1 MLLLLFMLSIAVSA
15 GTVYIAYQLRSRHKQ
30 PLFTTLLY
38 MLAFFFTFGFY
49 AFWGQVIISI
59 FISPFVSA
67 ALHQRIIDI
76 ALLLGSPFLIIAWF
90 MLLKLMVEIAG
101 REVKKVFVIWFL
113 GANVF
118 LLVITGYGITFFP
131 NSSILQVIKYYYISM
146 NFTYTI
152 LALVF
157 LLSGKKQQGV
167 ISYKGRVGL
176 AVGLTVVFL
185 VQNSVVLFYNG
196 SNVLVAF
203 LFIFVYYLGNG
214 FCCIYLKLSPAI
226 ASQPAQPSESLTL
239 DAFCQ
244 QYEISPRETDIIR
257 EVCNG
262 FTNQQIADKLF
273 ISLQTV
279 KDHTSRI
286 YSKTNTANRVQLI
299 KLVQTIDQKIF
310 SK

>member
-1 MLLLLFMLSIAVSA
+1 MLLVLFMLSIAISA
-15 GTVYIAYQLRSRHKQ
+15 GTIYTAYQLRSSHKQ

-38 MLAFFFTFGFY
+38 MLVFFFTFGFY

-67 ALHQRIIDI
+67 ELHQRIIDI

-101 REVKKVFVIWFL
+101 KEVKRAFVFWFL
-113 GANVF
+113 GANIF
-118 LLVITGYGITFFP
+118 LLVATGYGLTFFP
-131 NSSILQVIKYYYISM
+131 NSSILQVIKYYYIAM
-146 NFTYTI
+146 NLTYTI
-152 LALVF
+152 LAIAF
-157 LLSGKKQQGV
+157 LLSGKKQQG
-167 ISYKGRVGL
+167 IINNKGRMGL
-176 AVGLTVVFL
+176 AAGLTVVFL
-185 VQNSVVLFYNG
+185 AQNSVVFFYNG
-196 SNVLVAF
+196 LNIFIAF
-203 LFIFVYYLGNG
+203 LFILLYYLGSG
-214 FCCIYLKLSPAI
+214 FCCIYLKLSPSI
-226 ASQPAQPSESLTL
+226 ANQQPQAEEKLTL

-262 FTNQQIADKLF
+262 LTNQQIADKLF

-299 KLVQTIDQKIF
+299 KLVQEIVGK
-310 SK
+310 